1 LILFFTDNVQDTRIT
16 MMIGTRTSLSGLLN
30 VGNMSFSLSAGVA
43 SFDAPA
49 RVLLLANDMAPIDS
63 VPNLLAGTACDVT
76 RVASV
81 TEALARIEA
90 DTFDA
95 IIVDFRPDLFGY
107 DAVCRLR
114 VARVGLPI
122 LFVSA
127 RSTQDARARALAVG
141 ADDVVVLPLSQD
153 GLLERLRALPTAQC
167 ATARSILQVG
177 ALELDLAARTVS
189 VDGEMLALN
198 AREYT
203 VLEMLVTRAG
213 TPVAKDALHA
223 RLADAGAGWADAV
236 IASVRKK
243 LTAAGGGVDIR
254 AVRGLGYVIGARNGL
269 SLRWMPQTLA
279 A

>member
-1 LILFFTDNVQDTRIT
+1 

-30 VGNMSFSLSAGVA
+30 AGNISFPLNMGVS
-43 SFDAPA
+43 SFDVPA
-49 RVLLLANDMAPIDS
+49 RVLLLANDMAPIDG
-63 VPNLLAGTACDVT
+63 VPSLLAGTECEIT

-81 TEALARIEA
+81 PEALARIETA
-90 DTFDA
+90 TFDA
-95 IIVDFRPDLFGY
+95 IIVDFRPDLVGY

-127 RSTQDARARALAVG
+127 RSSADARDRALAVG

-153 GLLERLRALPTAQC
+153 GLLARLCRLPVGQA
-167 ATARSILQVG
+167 AAARTVLQVG
-177 ALELDLAARTVS
+177 ALELDLTARTAS
-189 VDGEMLALN
+189 VDGDALALT
-198 AREYT
+198 AREYA

-213 TPVAKDALHA
+213 TPVGKDALQA
-223 RLADAGAGWADAV
+223 RLAEVDAGAGWAEALV
-236 IASVRKK
+236 ASVRKK

-254 AVRGLGYVIGARNGL
+254 TVRGLGYVIGARNGL
-269 SLRWMPQTLA
+269 SLRWMPRTLA

>member
-1 LILFFTDNVQDTRIT
+1 
-16 MMIGTRTSLSGLLN
+16 MMIGTRPSLSGLLN
-30 VGNMSFSLSAGVA
+30 AGNMSFPLNAGVA
-43 SFDAPA
+43 SLDVPA

-81 TEALARIEA
+81 SEALARIET

-153 GLLERLRALPTAQC
+153 GLLGRLRSLP
-167 ATARSILQVG
+167 ATQSDTDRSVLQVG

-189 VDGEMLALN
+189 VDGDMLALN

-213 TPVAKDALHA
+213 TPVGKDALHA
-223 RLADAGAGWADAV
+223 RLADAGGWAEAV

-243 LTAAGGGVDIR
+243 LTAASGGVDIR

-269 SLRWMPQTLA
+269 SLRWMPRTLA